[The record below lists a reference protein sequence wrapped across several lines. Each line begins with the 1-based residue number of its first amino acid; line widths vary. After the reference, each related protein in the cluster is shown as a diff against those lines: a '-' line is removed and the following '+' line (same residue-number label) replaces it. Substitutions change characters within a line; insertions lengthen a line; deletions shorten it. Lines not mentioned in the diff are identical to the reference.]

1 MTPQP
6 EDDSGQAHQEPGPGS
21 VRAALRTQRAAAF
34 AGIAFSILCALA
46 MVCIRMVV
54 PPLPADS
61 GKWLLESSR
70 RDLVLFAL
78 NLVPFAGIAFLWFI
92 GVIRDRVGSSEDRLF
107 ATVFLGSGLMFT
119 AMLFAAV
126 AVAAGLIDQVGPH
139 YANLVNSG
147 TWGTERHI
155 VGELMSLAMRM
166 AGVFTIA
173 TSTILLR
180 TRTMSK
186 WVALAGYAIGL
197 ALLLLVG
204 VVPWL
209 QLLFPAWVFLLSLVI
224 LYSHFRESLEPVLG
238 TPEVS
243 LGQL

>member
-1 MTPQP
+1 MTDPTTDPRQN
-6 EDDSGQAHQEPGPGS
+6 EQGLAPGS
-21 VRAALRTQRAAAF
+21 VRSALRTQRAAAF

-46 MVCIRMVV
+46 MVCVRLVV
-54 PPLPADS
+54 PPFPSDS
-61 GKWLLESSR
+61 GQWLLDSSR

-107 ATVFLGSGLMFT
+107 ATVFLGSGLIFT

-139 YANLVNSG
+139 NATLVRSG

-173 TSTILLR
+173 TSTILMR
-180 TRTMSK
+180 TRTMAT
-186 WVALAGYAIGL
+186 WTAYVGYA
-197 ALLLLVG
+197 VG
-204 VVPWL
+204 VGLLFAVGFVPWS
-209 QLLFPAWVFLLSLVI
+209 QLLFPAWVFLISVGI
-224 LYSHFRESLEPVLG
+224 LYSRFQQTRQRPPASTVQEG
-238 TPEVS
+238 
-243 LGQL
+243 GA

>member
-1 MTPQP
+1 MTPRP
-6 EDDSGQAHQEPGPGS
+6 KNDPGWIGKELAPGS

-34 AGIAFSILCALA
+34 AGIAFSLLCALA
-46 MVCIRMVV
+46 MVCIRLVV
-54 PPLPADS
+54 PPFPSDS

-78 NLVPFAGIAFLWFI
+78 DLVPFAGIAFLWFI
-92 GVIRDRVGSSEDRLF
+92 GVIRDRVGASEDRLF

-126 AVAAGLIDQVGPH
+126 AVAAGLIDQAGPH
-139 YANLVNSG
+139 YTNLLNSG

-155 VGELMSLAMRM
+155 VGELMALAMRM
-166 AGVFTIA
+166 AGIFTIA

-180 TRTMSK
+180 TRTMPK
-186 WVALAGYAIGL
+186 WTALTGYAIGI

-209 QLLFPAWVFLLSLVI
+209 QLLFPTWVFLLSLTI
-224 LYSHFRESLEPVLG
+224 LYSHFRRPPEGMQVGTDQEP
-238 TPEVS
+238 P
-243 LGQL
+243 Q

>member
-1 MTPQP
+1 MTPL
-6 EDDSGQAHQEPGPGS
+6 SRNVTGQMSHDLAPGS

-34 AGIAFSILCALA
+34 AGIVFSLLCALA
-46 MVCIRMVV
+46 MVCIRLVV
-54 PPLPADS
+54 PPFPEDS
-61 GKWLLESSR
+61 GKWLLDSSR

-92 GVIRDRVGSSEDRLF
+92 GVIRDRVGASEDRLF

-126 AVAAGLIDQVGPH
+126 AVAAGLIDQAGPH
-139 YANLVNSG
+139 YANVVNSG

-155 VGELMSLAMRM
+155 VGELMALAMRM

-173 TSTILLR
+173 TSTILMR
-180 TRTMSK
+180 TQTMAR
-186 WVALAGYAIGL
+186 WTALVGYAIGL

-204 VVPWL
+204 IVPWL
-209 QLLFPAWVFLLSLVI
+209 QLLFPAWVFLLSLLI
-224 LYSHFRESLEPVLG
+224 LYSHFRSARQGALI
-238 TPEVS
+238 S
-243 LGQL
+243 ADQGQWG

>member
-1 MTPQP
+1 
-6 EDDSGQAHQEPGPGS
+6 
-21 VRAALRTQRAAAF
+21 
-34 AGIAFSILCALA
+34 
-46 MVCIRMVV
+46 MVCIRLVV
-54 PPLPADS
+54 PPFPSDS
-61 GKWLLESSR
+61 GKWLVDSSR

-92 GVIRDRVGSSEDRLF
+92 GVIRDRVGASEDRLF

-126 AVAAGLIDQVGPH
+126 AVAAGMIDQAGPH
-139 YANLVNSG
+139 YVNLVNSG

-155 VGELMSLAMRM
+155 TGELMALAMRM

-180 TRTMSK
+180 TRTMPK
-186 WVALAGYAIGL
+186 WSALAGYVIGV

-204 VVPWL
+204 LVPWL
-209 QLLFPAWVFLLSLVI
+209 QLLFPAWVFLLSLMI
-224 LYSHFRESLEPVLG
+224 LYSHYRRPRERVHDGSEKDMA
-238 TPEVS
+238 
-243 LGQL
+243 Q